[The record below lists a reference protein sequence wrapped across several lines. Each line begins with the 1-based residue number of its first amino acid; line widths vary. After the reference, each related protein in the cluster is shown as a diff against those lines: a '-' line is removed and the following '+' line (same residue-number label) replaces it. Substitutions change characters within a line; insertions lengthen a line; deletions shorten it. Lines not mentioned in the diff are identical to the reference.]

1 MIERAEILHWLH
13 EDDPERLAGLWRRAD
28 DMRRRVMGDEVQ
40 LRGLIEVSNH
50 CVRRCAYCGI
60 RAGSPVTRY
69 RMSPL
74 EIFECAL
81 QATALGY
88 GTVVLQAGEDPGL
101 DAETVSETIRAIRK
115 RTPLA
120 ITLSL
125 GERDDKELAAWRQ
138 DGADRYLLRFE
149 TSNRALYDRIHPA
162 RGLETSDRIA
172 LLGRLR
178 ALGYETGGGVMVGLP
193 GQTLD
198 DLADDVEMFA
208 RLDLDMIGVGPYLP
222 HPATPLA
229 AEARPDWDSELMT
242 YRMVALARLA
252 CPGPN
257 IPGTTALATV
267 NRTDGRELALA
278 RGANVLMPNLT
289 PTRYREHYEIYPDKA
304 CLRETATVCDGCL
317 RGRLQAIGRTVGEG
331 RGDARREARNE
342 P

>member
-1 MIERAEILHWLH
+1 VITRAEIVDWLH
-13 EDDPERLAGLWRRAD
+13 EDDPVRLAELWRRAD
-28 DMRRRVMGDEVQ
+28 DVRRRVMGDEVQ
-40 LRGLIEVSNH
+40 LRGLVEVSNH
-50 CVRRCAYCGI
+50 CVRRCTYCGI
-60 RAGSPVTRY
+60 RAGAPVTRY

-74 EIFECAL
+74 EIFECAM

-101 DAETVSETIRAIRK
+101 ELDIVSETIRAIRK
-115 RTPLA
+115 RTELA

-125 GERDDKELAAWRQ
+125 GERSGAELAAWRQ
-138 DGADRYLLRFE
+138 AGADRYLLRFE
-149 TSNRALYDRIHPA
+149 TSNRELYERIHPA
-162 RGLETSDRIA
+162 RADEPSDRIA
-172 LLGRLR
+172 MLGRLR
-178 ALGYETGGGVMVGLP
+178 ALGYEIGGGVMVGLP
-193 GQTLD
+193 GQTRD

-252 CPGPN
+252 CPGAN

-267 NRTDGRELALA
+267 NRADGRELALA

-304 CLRETATVCDGCL
+304 CLRETAPVCDGCL
-317 RGRLQAIGRTVGEG
+317 RGRLQTIGRTVGSG
-331 RGDARREARNE
+331 RGDARRTAVGE